1 MLGGTEGGG
10 QTQER
15 PSPSGCGL
23 HGSES
28 TDGHRWNTLTCRCE
42 SDGVGRWLVVDYPA
56 V

>member
-15 PSPSGCGL
+15 PSPSGCGP

-28 TDGHRWNTLTCRCE
+28 TDGHLWNTLTPRCE